1 MCDYRLL
8 LKSLTLSW
16 QMSFSLCFRSMI
28 HIIIYGWLRFF
39 DSECWLDN
47 LSLCSPLIFS
57 LLLSSSSVLQFP
69 TLISS
74 SHFIFCFIMISSP
87 IIFYLILSL
96 HSLHFP
102 CFHYFILPLSF
113 LPDFTPSSL
122 SLCAFLISLP
132 FFFFF
137 FLCLL
142 FSPCCVFFLLFS
154 WVSFCLLLVPSFP
167 VWPFPLIFFFPH
179 LFVFFLYLL
188 PSPLPFCMKHEI
200 WRLSQPKL
208 DHIIL
213 VLYFT

>member
-28 HIIIYGWLRFF
+28 HIIIYGWLQFF

-102 CFHYFILPLSF
+102 CFHSFILPLSF
-113 LPDFTPSSL
+113 LPDLFFSL
-122 SLCAFLISLP
+122 LCF
-132 FFFFF
+132 
-137 FLCLL
+137 
-142 FSPCCVFFLLFS
+142 FSPVFLGFIL
-154 WVSFCLLLVPSFP
+154 CLLLVPSFP

-188 PSPLPFCMKHEI
+188 PSPLCFCMKHEI

>member
-47 LSLCSPLIFS
+47 LSLCSPVIFS
-57 LLLSSSSVLQFP
+57 LLLSFSSVLQFS

-102 CFHYFILPLSF
+102 CFHSFILPLSF

-122 SLCAFLISLP
+122 SLCSFLISLP
-132 FFFFF
+132 FFF
-137 FLCLL
+137 
-142 FSPCCVFFLLFS
+142 
-154 WVSFCLLLVPSFP
+154 LLLVSPFFSLLCFFFSCFLGFHSLFTLSPLFSSLTFPSYFLLSSRFCFLLISPSFTSS
-167 VWPFPLIFFFPH
+167 
-179 LFVFFLYLL
+179 FLYETWNL
-188 PSPLPFCMKHEI
+188 EI
-200 WRLSQPKL
+200 IS
-208 DHIIL
+208 
-213 VLYFT
+213 T

>member
-132 FFFFF
+132 
-137 FLCLL
+137 
-142 FSPCCVFFLLFS
+142 VFFLLLVSPVFS
-154 WVSFCLLLVPSFP
+154 LLCFFSPVFLGFILCLLLVPSFP

-188 PSPLPFCMKHEI
+188 PSPLPFCMKHDI